1 VLELD
6 KVEAELAA
14 KKLGR
19 VSIKAGEA
27 YLHFPD
33 GTHLWL
39 EGAQWGSDS
48 RFTPGGA
55 LFTRVL
61 MLAGEMTS
69 GEAQEISL
77 TLPTDYTGDVVVKRN
92 GRFQ

>member
-1 VLELD
+1 
-6 KVEAELAA
+6 
-14 KKLGR
+14 
-19 VSIKAGEA
+19 
-27 YLHFPD
+27 
-33 GTHLWL
+33 
-39 EGAQWGSDS
+39 
-48 RFTPGGA
+48 
-55 LFTRVL
+55 